1 MIELTSLA
9 LGVVAGLALGALL
22 VGVWM
27 THRSALARAEL
38 TDAFKAVSGEALKTN
53 SQIFLDLARTSF
65 ETLKVEA
72 KGDLAQRQQAIDE
85 LIRPLTESLKRY
97 EQQIQSLEQSRQS
110 AYGGIDRHLTLLNE
124 AQERL
129 RQEAANLVK
138 ALRTPGARGRW
149 GELTL
154 RRVVEMAGLVRHCD
168 FVEQATLETEEGRKR
183 PDLVVHLP
191 NHCQIVVDAKT
202 VLAAYLDAHE
212 TTDEAQRRA
221 HLARHAAQVRSR
233 MDELSLKA
241 YATQF
246 DRAPEFVVLFL
257 PGEQFLGAA
266 LEHDP
271 TLIEDGFA
279 QRVVIATPTTLFAV
293 LRAVAYGWQ
302 QADLTENAERIARLG
317 KELYERMAVLAEHL
331 TDVGQSLG
339 KSVQAYNKALGSIE
353 TRVLPSA
360 RKFRELGVGSEKD
373 VPHLEPIEAAP
384 RLMPPVE

>member
-9 LGVVAGLALGALL
+9 LGVVAGFALGALL
-22 VGVWM
+22 VGIWM
-27 THRSALARAEL
+27 TRRSALARAEL
-38 TDAFKAVSGEALKTN
+38 TEAFKAVSGEALKTN

-331 TDVGQSLG
+331 ADVGQSLG

>member
-373 VPHLEPIEAAP
+373 VPHLEPIETAP

>member
-1 MIELTSLA
+1 M
-9 LGVVAGLALGALL
+9 
-22 VGVWM
+22 
-27 THRSALARAEL
+27 
-38 TDAFKAVSGEALKTN
+38 
-53 SQIFLDLARTSF
+53 
-65 ETLKVEA
+65 
-72 KGDLAQRQQAIDE
+72 
-85 LIRPLTESLKRY
+85 
-97 EQQIQSLEQSRQS
+97 
-110 AYGGIDRHLTLLNE
+110 
-124 AQERL
+124 
-129 RQEAANLVK
+129 
-138 ALRTPGARGRW
+138 
-149 GELTL
+149 

-191 NHCQIVVDAKT
+191 NRCQIVVDAKT

-271 TLIEDGFA
+271 TLIEDSFA

-331 TDVGQSLG
+331 ADVGQSLG

-360 RKFRELGVGSEKD
+360 RKFRELGIGSEKD
-373 VPHLEPIEAAP
+373 VPQLEPVEAAP
-384 RLMPPVE
+384 RLMPPVESGPP